1 MVKGMLLQ
9 ISAVPPEHWPN
20 KQPIVLVAD
29 DHALVREGMKM
40 LVMGVMQTANFSE
53 VGDWDSLFR
62 AAQVFPAASLALID
76 LRMPRA
82 RVAPQLLDFS
92 RLYPDIS
99 LLIVSGPGSREV
111 ARRIMNIPSVY
122 AYIARGSGMSTLRL
136 ALGAAMR
143 RQKFAAPDTPSQAA
157 IALTPRREEILRLL
171 RQGMSNKMIAGALG
185 ITTGTVKNH
194 ISEIFRA
201 LNATNR
207 TQAAHASFEAE

>member
-1 MVKGMLLQ
+1 MLLQ
-9 ISAVPPEHWPN
+9 VSSVPPDHRPN

-29 DHALVREGMKM
+29 DHALVREGMKT
-40 LVMGVMQTANFSE
+40 LVMSVMQTSNFSE
-53 VGDWDSLFR
+53 AGDWDSLFR
-62 AAQVFPAASLALID
+62 AAQMFPAASLALID

-92 RLYPDIS
+92 RLHPGIP
-99 LLIVSGPGSREV
+99 LVIVSGPGSREV

-122 AYIARGSGMSTLRL
+122 AYIARGAGMNTLRL

-143 RQKFAAPDTPSQAA
+143 RQKFAAPEAGSRPGERT
-157 IALTPRREEILRLL
+157 ITLTPRREEILKLL
-171 RQGMSNKMIAGALG
+171 RRGMSNKMIAGALG

-194 ISEIFRA
+194 ISEIFKM